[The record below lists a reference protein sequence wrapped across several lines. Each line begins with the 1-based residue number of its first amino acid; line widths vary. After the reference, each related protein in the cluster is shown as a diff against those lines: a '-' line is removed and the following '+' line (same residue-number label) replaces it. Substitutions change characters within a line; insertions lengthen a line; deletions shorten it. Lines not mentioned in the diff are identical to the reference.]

1 MKSDLLQF
9 TNKGIYC
16 PPAKVYL
23 DPWRGVE
30 KALITHAHSDH
41 ARFGSNAYLSHKDS
55 EAILRLRLN
64 KNLPLQTVSYN
75 ESVDINGVKFSFHP
89 AGHIVGSSQ
98 IRVEYK
104 GEVWVFSGD
113 YKLENDGFSVP
124 FEPVK
129 CDVFITECTFGLPVY
144 RWKPQQ
150 EIFDSI
156 HHWWK
161 SNAAQGIC
169 SVLIG
174 YSLGKA
180 QRLLVNLDASIGPI
194 YAHTAI
200 QNTHDA
206 LITAGFNLPATL
218 RVDVKAP
225 KSEYRNALI
234 LAPPAT
240 SDSAWMKRFEPYSIA
255 VASGWMEIRGAR
267 RRSNVDRGF
276 ALSDHADWPS
286 LVKAVKE
293 SGASRIIATHG
304 YSASFSRWLNEQGY
318 EAQDA
323 KTEYST
329 ETPEPE

>member
-1 MKSDLLQF
+1 MKADLLQF

-41 ARFGSNAYLSHKDS
+41 ARSGSTAYLSHKDS

-75 ESVDINGVKFSFHP
+75 EPVDINGVKFSFHP
-89 AGHIVGSSQ
+89 AGHIIGSSQ

-150 EIFDSI
+150 EIFYSI
-156 HHWWK
+156 HQWWK

-169 SVLIG
+169 SVLLG

-180 QRLLVNLDASIGPI
+180 QRLLVNLDTSIGPI
-194 YAHTAI
+194 YSQTAI
-200 QNTHDA
+200 SNTHDA
-206 LITAGFNLPATL
+206 LIEAGFNLPSTL
-218 RVDVKAP
+218 RVDLKAS
-225 KSEYRNALI
+225 KDVYRSALI

-240 SDSAWMKRFEPYSIA
+240 SDAAWMKRFEPYSIG
-255 VASGWMEIRGAR
+255 VASGWMGIRGAR

-276 ALSDHADWPS
+276 TLSDHADWPS

-293 SGASRIIATHG
+293 TEASRIIATHG
-304 YSASFSRWLNEQGY
+304 YSAAFSKWLTEQGY

-323 KTEYST
+323 RTEYST
-329 ETPEPE
+329 ETPEH

>member
-41 ARFGSNAYLSHKDS
+41 ARAGSAAYLSHKDS
-55 EAILRLRLN
+55 EAILRLRLS
-64 KNLPLQTVSYN
+64 KNLPLQTVGYN
-75 ESVDINGVKFSFHP
+75 EQIEINGVKFSFHP
-89 AGHIVGSSQ
+89 AGHIIGSSQ
-98 IRVEYK
+98 IRVEHK

-150 EIFDSI
+150 EIFDNI
-156 HHWWK
+156 HQWWK
-161 SNAAQGIC
+161 SNAEQGIC

-180 QRLLVNLDASIGPI
+180 QRLLVNLDSSIGPI
-194 YAHTAI
+194 YCHTAI
-200 QNTHDA
+200 SNTHDA
-206 LITAGFNLPATL
+206 LIEAGFHLPSTV
-218 RVDVKAP
+218 RVDLKAS
-225 KSEYRNALI
+225 KDEYRNALI
-234 LAPPAT
+234 MAPPAT
-240 SDSAWMKRFEPYSIA
+240 ADSVWMKRFEPYSIG
-255 VASGWMEIRGAR
+255 VASGWMGIRGAR
-267 RRSNVDRGF
+267 RRSNADRGF

-304 YSASFSRWLNEQGY
+304 YSAAFSKWLCEKGY

-323 KTEYST
+323 RTEYST
-329 ETPEPE
+329 ETPEH